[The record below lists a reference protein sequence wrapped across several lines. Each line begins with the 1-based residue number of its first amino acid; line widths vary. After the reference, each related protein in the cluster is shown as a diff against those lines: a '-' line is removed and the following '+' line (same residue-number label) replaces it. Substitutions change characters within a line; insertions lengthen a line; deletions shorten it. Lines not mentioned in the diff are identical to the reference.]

1 MKKRVETSE
10 DKTYRPQGILD
21 PNFKYVP
28 SAQTDVTQTWRKHG
42 WTPIERTEKYYETP
56 DVKSQAGGKQCG

>member
-1 MKKRVETSE
+1 MKTNEMT
-10 DKTYRPQGILD
+10 DKTAFRPQGILD

-42 WTPIERTEKYYETP
+42 WTPIERTEKYYETSEAQ
-56 DVKSQAGGKQCG
+56 KESGGQSCG